1 MNRNPNGGWRF
12 LVRWGALSAI
22 LLSLGIAMTHAQEQ
36 GAVYP
41 LFQAP
46 KLGAKGDV
54 RLRCHKDAPQPITV
68 RGYLTRANVGHLATS
83 GVAGMRGSENAS
95 RKWIRFELSGLT
107 PVLRPA
113 LLEAVYQVVE
123 GGETSE
129 HRESVEIA
137 IEESVL
143 AVDLAGIVDVTG
155 SRVETEIG
163 FDVIVSTKFRNN
175 NAGIISGIVTVKN
188 AAGHVLFHGAW
199 PEPPSA
205 PAGTF
210 PLPSPVRTFTNAS
223 GVKIDASVVDYLK
236 QSVTLQVNGRK
247 AVVDLTTLS
256 AEDQTYLKDL
266 AVELG
271 LIAAP

>member
-1 MNRNPNGGWRF
+1 ML
-12 LVRWGALSAI
+12 LV
-22 LLSLGIAMTHAQEQ
+22 LGICATHAQEK
-36 GAVYP
+36 AVVYP

-54 RLRCHKDAPQPITV
+54 RLRSYKDAPQPITV
-68 RGYLTRANVGHLATS
+68 RGYLTRANVGHMATS

-175 NAGIISGIVTVKN
+175 NAGIISGMVTVKN

-205 PAGTF
+205 PGGTF

-223 GVKIDASVVDYLK
+223 GVKIDASVVDLDYLK

-256 AEDQTYLKDL
+256 AEDQSYLKDL